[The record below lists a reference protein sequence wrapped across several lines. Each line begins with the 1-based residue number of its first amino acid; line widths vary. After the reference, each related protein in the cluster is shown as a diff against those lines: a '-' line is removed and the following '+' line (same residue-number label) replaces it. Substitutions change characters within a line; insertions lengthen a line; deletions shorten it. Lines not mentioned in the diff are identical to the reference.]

1 MANGSGVVHPV
12 GDDVVGGAVVAGAVE
27 LEDGT
32 LQAMPFMIQPPL
44 QQTPPPSA
52 ANGSG
57 VEQVDGVG
65 A

>member
-1 MANGSGVVHPV
+1 M
-12 GDDVVGGAVVAGAVE
+12 DGAGAGVAGA

-52 ANGSG
+52 ANGSA
-57 VEQVDGVG
+57 VEQVDVVG
-65 A
+65 TVGT

>member
-1 MANGSGVVHPV
+1 MHPAGDGVV
-12 GDDVVGGAVVAGAVE
+12 DGAGVAVLAG

-52 ANGSG
+52 ANGSA
-57 VEQVDGVG
+57 VEQVDVVG
-65 A
+65 TVGT

>member
-1 MANGSGVVHPV
+1 VDG
-12 GDDVVGGAVVAGAVE
+12 AGAAVLVE

-57 VEQVDGVG
+57 VEQVDVVG
-65 A
+65 T

>member
-1 MANGSGVVHPV
+1 VHPA
-12 GDDVVGGAVVAGAVE
+12 GDDVVDGAGAAVLVG
-27 LEDGT
+27 LEDAT

-57 VEQVDGVG
+57 VEQVDVVG
-65 A
+65 T